1 MKRPH
6 TIADTR
12 FRIHDTEADTH
23 PVEPAA
29 EPARTLHFN
38 ATLYAHRSLPKKR
51 FNHMILILAAFCVFA
66 AVRFIMIGA
75 WPVVIFVG
83 IDLLALW
90 LAFFLNYRAAKAFE
104 TVQLTDKDLLLTR
117 VSAAGRVATW
127 RFEPYW
133 ASVRIR
139 ERGDDEN
146 ELYLRSH
153 GETVYFGDCLT
164 APERRDFREA
174 LDLALAR
181 WRARTPHPDQGA
193 SQ

>member
-6 TIADTR
+6 NIADTR
-12 FRIHDTEADTH
+12 FRIHDTKVETPAIEA
-23 PVEPAA
+23 
-29 EPARTLHFN
+29 ARTLYFN
-38 ATLYAHRSLPKKR
+38 ATLYAHRSLPKKS
-51 FNHMILILAAFCVFA
+51 FNRMILILAAFCVFA
-66 AVRFIMIGA
+66 AVRFVMIGA

-83 IDLLALW
+83 IDLVALW
-90 LAFFLNYRAAKAFE
+90 LAFFFNYRAARAFE

-117 VSAAGRVATW
+117 VSARGRSSTW

-133 ASVRIR
+133 ASVKVR
-139 ERGDDEN
+139 ERGEDEN

-164 APERRDFREA
+164 AQERRDFREA